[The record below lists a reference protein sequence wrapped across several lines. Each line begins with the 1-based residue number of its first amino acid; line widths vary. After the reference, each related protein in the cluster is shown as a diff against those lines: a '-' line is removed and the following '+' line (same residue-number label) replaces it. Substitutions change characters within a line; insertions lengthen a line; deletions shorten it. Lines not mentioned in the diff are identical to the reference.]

1 MCRRRSSSELT
12 ENLSRLVNRLV
23 GNSGLVTCHAPH
35 LPLRMAAA
43 EQATAG
49 TETSNHVIDER
60 KALTLSAPEK
70 SRLFGKIEEV
80 IGPETGLPSRTA

>member
-1 MCRRRSSSELT
+1 
-12 ENLSRLVNRLV
+12 
-23 GNSGLVTCHAPH
+23 
-35 LPLRMAAA
+35 MAAA